1 MLKMHYLRP
10 NARTSSLI
18 KEISAGYLPFS
29 EVDAPDGGGWAEAAA
44 SPLASPPPTLLRQL
58 SSILYFFMSR
68 NTLWRMVK

>member
-29 EVDAPDGGGWAEAAA
+29 EVDAPDGGGWAEAGAAA
-44 SPLASPPPTLLRQL
+44 SPVASPPPTLLPQL

-68 NTLWRMVK
+68 NSL